1 MRSGKGGLPA
11 SLPRPLVRA
20 LAVAVVVLHATATH
34 AQTAIT
40 PTPGA
45 GALGTVVNQVGNTV
59 GITGGT
65 RAGSN
70 LFHSFG
76 LFSVGTGDIANF
88 SNTTGPGVANILGR
102 VTGGQVSAIQGTI
115 QTTNF
120 PGANLFLLNPAG
132 WVFGPGAALNVSGS
146 FHVSTADY
154 IRFGDAAKSTF
165 CVGGCPN
172 GQPSVL
178 SVAAPAAF
186 GFLGPSQGSISIQQS
201 ALQVPNQAT
210 LSVVGGGVTIADSTL
225 QALGGRVQIGSFASA
240 GEAAVN
246 GLDGAFATLG
256 PIQISTSSI
265 STGATDSL
273 GNFVGVDGGSVLIRG
288 GEVNLSA
295 VGIDASGGLTFDAF
309 GNVLGTTAGTV
320 VIRGGQLTLT
330 GGSFITNS
338 NQGSSSPGVAIRL
351 EASGDVVMDG
361 GSSLTSTAFQSGD
374 AGAVQVQANSL
385 KMREFA
391 FINSDT
397 QAGGRGADISVDV
410 GQMTLEGGARIGSTT
425 LASVPPG
432 GAGGDITVTATGPVT
447 ITGDSSGIVSL
458 GLSSEPTANGGAVT
472 VSAQSLTVADLA
484 SIGTT
489 ALGPATG
496 GKVAISVGDLS
507 VTGGATIS
515 STTFQGQGG
524 DVSVTATGSAVISG
538 AGSAISSGGSAA
550 STSIAPAGNIAVNA
564 GTLTVA
570 DSGVIQNGTTLDV
583 AGNIA
588 VTATNAIVLRN
599 GGAILSQ
606 AFTNSVGDVTISAPS
621 LTLDNGLI
629 QTSTIQEGNAGNIT
643 ANVGTLTLTGGG
655 QILASS
661 ALSAT
666 GAGGSIK
673 ITANDVFASGQS
685 RIDSS
690 TNGTGAGGDI
700 NITAGDVQL
709 QSGSTISANS
719 TGSAQAL
726 AGSINIVFGNE
737 LSMNGGSAITTSSLL
752 ADGGNISITSTG
764 STLILF
770 DSQIITSVQSG
781 VGQGGNITLGSALHP
796 LSFLIMSDSQ
806 IRADAFGG
814 PGGNIQIFA
823 DTFLSSG
830 AVLSASSA
838 LSAPG
843 TIDVQTQFTDLSS
856 ALVQLPVN
864 VLEATALLRASCAT
878 RLAEGKASSLVV
890 AGREG
895 VPPEPDGLLSSPL
908 VLEGLT
914 EKERTAAEEPGE
926 AAPLLT
932 LRWPT
937 AVGETCR

>member
-1 MRSGKGGLPA
+1 
-11 SLPRPLVRA
+11 
-20 LAVAVVVLHATATH
+20 
-34 AQTAIT
+34 
-40 PTPGA
+40 
-45 GALGTVVNQVGNTV
+45 
-59 GITGGT
+59 
-65 RAGSN
+65 
-70 LFHSFG
+70 
-76 LFSVGTGDIANF
+76 
-88 SNTTGPGVANILGR
+88 
-102 VTGGQVSAIQGTI
+102 
-115 QTTNF
+115 
-120 PGANLFLLNPAG
+120 
-132 WVFGPGAALNVSGS
+132 
-146 FHVSTADY
+146 
-154 IRFGDAAKSTF
+154 
-165 CVGGCPN
+165 
-172 GQPSVL
+172 
-178 SVAAPAAF
+178 
-186 GFLGPSQGSISIQQS
+186 
-201 ALQVPNQAT
+201 
-210 LSVVGGGVTIADSTL
+210 
-225 QALGGRVQIGSFASA
+225 
-240 GEAAVN
+240 
-246 GLDGAFATLG
+246 
-256 PIQISTSSI
+256 
-265 STGATDSL
+265 
-273 GNFVGVDGGSVLIRG
+273 
-288 GEVNLSA
+288 
-295 VGIDASGGLTFDAF
+295 
-309 GNVLGTTAGTV
+309 
-320 VIRGGQLTLT
+320 
-330 GGSFITNS
+330 
-338 NQGSSSPGVAIRL
+338 
-351 EASGDVVMDG
+351 
-361 GSSLTSTAFQSGD
+361 
-374 AGAVQVQANSL
+374 
-385 KMREFA
+385 
-391 FINSDT
+391 
-397 QAGGRGADISVDV
+397 
-410 GQMTLEGGARIGSTT
+410 
-425 LASVPPG
+425 VPPG